1 MQDYIDTFEE
11 LFTRLAWIKSETLE
25 GLPVEMVLASFDD
38 NNKSLF
44 GKVIA
49 STQSHP
55 DNSDWY
61 TTTSRLLKEH
71 S

>member
-1 MQDYIDTFEE
+1 MQDYIDMFGE
-11 LFTRLAWIKSETLE
+11 LFTRLAWTKSETLE
-25 GLPVEMVLASFDD
+25 DLPVAMVPASFDD

-55 DNSDWY
+55 NNSDWY
-61 TTTSRLLKEH
+61 TTTSRLLEEH